1 MSREGRAGAKPFPR
15 DNAWLG
21 TGEAGNANPASHAL
35 QEE

>member
-1 MSREGRAGAKPFPR
+1 MRAEQALGRFPGTTPGP
-15 DNAWLG
+15 G

>member
-1 MSREGRAGAKPFPR
+1 MRAEQALGRSP
-15 DNAWLG
+15 G